1 MVASGTF
8 YKYRTSLPD
17 ANVRQGSSFDAL
29 PEDFKKKSINLKNTS
44 RGIKL

>member
-1 MVASGTF
+1 MF

-17 ANVRQGSSFDAL
+17 ANVRQGSSGVINGFDAL

-44 RGIKL
+44 RRIKL